1 MLVWLASYPRSGNTW
16 LRILLNRCL
25 GIETFSLYD
34 DRFDIGANSALRR
47 IVGHR
52 IHGMDREEF
61 CEHARNSSDTYFVK
75 THELPVDDARA
86 VYIVRDGRAAVVSY
100 QHYICDF
107 GQKTVS
113 LAQVIKGEVFGGS
126 WSDHVEAWALKN
138 RANTLLLRYKC
149 LVADPMQSLQ
159 QIAEFLG
166 LPSPRIGSVDF
177 EHLHAAFPRFFR
189 KGSNAANVAE
199 LGGDDLTLFWNL
211 HGETME
217 RMGYQR
223 QCE

>member
-1 MLVWLASYPRSGNTW
+1 
-16 LRILLNRCL
+16 
-25 GIETFSLYD
+25 
-34 DRFDIGANSALRR
+34 
-47 IVGHR
+47 
-52 IHGMDREEF
+52 MDREEF